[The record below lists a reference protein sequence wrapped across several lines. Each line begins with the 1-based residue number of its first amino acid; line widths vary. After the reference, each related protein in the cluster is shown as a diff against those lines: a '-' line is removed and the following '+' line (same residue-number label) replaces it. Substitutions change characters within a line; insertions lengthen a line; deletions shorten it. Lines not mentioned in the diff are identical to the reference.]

1 MLHSTFS
8 KGPGYLALV
17 SGYGLVLLVG
27 DFHILFRG
35 QKAYSN
41 SYVHAGVLASDPY
54 RNLSLAPIPFQH
66 STETLVPEACVG
78 PNPPGVIQLQLPL
91 TTGVPS
97 KFLAE

>member
-8 KGPGYLALV
+8 KGPGCLALA

-27 DFHILFRG
+27 DFHILFHG
-35 QKAYSN
+35 PKAYSN

-54 RNLSLAPIPFQH
+54 RNLSLAPILFQH
-66 STETLVPEACVG
+66 STETLIPEACVG
-78 PNPPGVIQLQLPL
+78 PNPPGVIQRQLPL
-91 TTGVPS
+91 STGGPS

>member
-1 MLHSTFS
+1 MLQSTLS
-8 KGPGYLALV
+8 KGPAYLRLV

-27 DFHILFRG
+27 DFHILFHG

-41 SYVHAGVLASDPY
+41 SYVHARVLASDPY

-66 STETLVPEACVG
+66 STENLVPEACGG